1 MDKSQL
7 KIRLSTTLENER
19 RRFETEDKHFW
30 DVFNS
35 FSSQL
40 SDISGSNNEDSYLEF
55 VNNVTNKQTA
65 TVHDHSGRF
74 LLHVAVEQGNESLTK
89 CLVYMGL
96 DVNSREGCGITPLIL
111 AVLNKNTILCKF
123 LVEAGARYIGP
134 LFTSIPSPMCMAV
147 KLNIGEVSQIFNA
160 DQELS
165 DDENELI
172 RELDGAFAKGRNT
185 SHKTVPGQQSNIDIN
200 RSCPRFV
207 IPVIGDVGTC
217 KTNSAVMARSVSYR
231 WVGLCPGDLHN
242 KGYFCE
248 AAFKVHGSSGL
259 HYILLE
265 VMK

>member
-1 MDKSQL
+1 MLEKQKVDKSQL

-55 VNNVTNKQTA
+55 
-65 TVHDHSGRF
+65 
-74 LLHVAVEQGNESLTK
+74 LTK

-147 KLNIGEVSQIFNA
+147 KLNIGEVSQISNA

-248 AAFKVHGSSGL
+248 AAFKVHGSFGL